1 MDLKKEGGIER
12 PTPAKPTSIIR
23 LEGRSHRTK
32 AELRARE
39 KSEKSLLTGVTL
51 KETKEVK
58 ENEVAHKEFQ
68 RIIKL
73 LKKIEK
79 NDDLYGAVINRYCIL
94 YAETKGFEEKRE
106 RMYSQLCEFQEKMQG
121 MIDRGEMAA
130 REAYNIELSMQKNIV
145 ALDRQVQ
152 AKRKMLADIEKENI
166 MTIASALRTIPK
178 KQEKKTNALMEALS
192 G

>member
-1 MDLKKEGGIER
+1 
-12 PTPAKPTSIIR
+12 
-23 LEGRSHRTK
+23 
-32 AELRARE
+32 
-39 KSEKSLLTGVTL
+39 
-51 KETKEVK
+51 
-58 ENEVAHKEFQ
+58 
-68 RIIKL
+68 
-73 LKKIEK
+73 
-79 NDDLYGAVINRYCIL
+79 
-94 YAETKGFEEKRE
+94 
-106 RMYSQLCEFQEKMQG
+106 MQG